1 MQSGGVEVIN
11 KARLTMSL
19 FVKAGNGD
27 IGVHC
32 TLLSTFVDVWNFEIS
47 HTKNI
52 SNIAIDQC

>member
-1 MQSGGVEVIN
+1 M
-11 KARLTMSL
+11 